1 MSNQINNNQINKE
14 AIKQTLQ
21 SKGWEEIEKIINE
34 EKQKI
39 RDTMDIDGD
48 NKTTKEKIA
57 VKVQAKNE
65 AFKAFERFF
74 KRLYA
79 IDKEYPNKKTP
90 LI

>member
-1 MSNQINNNQINKE
+1 MNNQINKE

-21 SKGWEEIEKIINE
+21 SRGWKEIEKIITE

-39 RDTMDIDGD
+39 RDTMDIDTD
-48 NKTTKEKIA
+48 NKTSADKVAIR
-57 VKVQAKNE
+57 VQAKNE

-74 KRLYA
+74 KRLHN
-79 IDKEYPNKKTP
+79 IDKGNIQRKTP